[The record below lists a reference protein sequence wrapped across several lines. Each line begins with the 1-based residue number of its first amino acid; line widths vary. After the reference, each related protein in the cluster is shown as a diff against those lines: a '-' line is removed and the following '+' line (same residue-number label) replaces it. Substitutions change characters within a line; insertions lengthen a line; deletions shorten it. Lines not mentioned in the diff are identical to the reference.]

1 MKNQKGFTLIEMLIA
16 ISVISII
23 GFILTD
29 IMSQV
34 FRGQN
39 KINTVS
45 LVKQNGQV
53 VLDKLSNEIRSA
65 EKVICNGS
73 AVGGPKDTVVLFR
86 NGNYTRFRFV
96 LPTALASGYF
106 SREDFTQDD
115 IPDGVTD
122 LTLCT
127 ETGVIRG
134 QQSFLTDKDSNG
146 VSIGYDGTNPIFEK
160 QPEAGSPDIIL
171 IRFRAGKSVSAVTKT
186 PENTVSDGGVL
197 FTTAASVKGG
207 K

>member
-1 MKNQKGFTLIEMLIA
+1 MLIA

-106 SREDFTQDD
+106 SREDFNLANL
-115 IPDGVTD
+115 V
-122 LTLCT
+122 L
-127 ETGVIRG
+127 RF
-134 QQSFLTDKDSNG
+134 FLNISAPLWEG
-146 VSIGYDGTNPIFEK
+146 ALLIIFCK
-160 QPEAGSPDIIL
+160 AFIFSSVVEASL
-171 IRFRAGKSVSAVTKT
+171 YSSSA
-186 PENTVSDGGVL
+186 
-197 FTTAASVKGG
+197 F
-207 K
+207 